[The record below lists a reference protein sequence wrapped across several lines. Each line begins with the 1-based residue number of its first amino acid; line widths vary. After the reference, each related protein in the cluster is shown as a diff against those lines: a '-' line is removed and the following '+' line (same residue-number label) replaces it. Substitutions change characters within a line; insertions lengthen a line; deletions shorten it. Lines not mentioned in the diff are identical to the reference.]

1 MLTRLPSRLLADKV
15 TPEERGTLWAHMS
28 EFDFPEEL
36 STYEAMAAAEG
47 LSCECVH
54 AAPAVRMLRAFPV
67 TQALQMLAP
76 AAR

>member
-1 MLTRLPSRLLADKV
+1 MLTRPPPRLLADKV
-15 TPEERGTLWAHMS
+15 TPEERDTLWAHMS

-54 AAPAVRMLRAFPV
+54 AAPASNEFFRLMVLRRK
-67 TQALQMLAP
+67 L
-76 AAR
+76 